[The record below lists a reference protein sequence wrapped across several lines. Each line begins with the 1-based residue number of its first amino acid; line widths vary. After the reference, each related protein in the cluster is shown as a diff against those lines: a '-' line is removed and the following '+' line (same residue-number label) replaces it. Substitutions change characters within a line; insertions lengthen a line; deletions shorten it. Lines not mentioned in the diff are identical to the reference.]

1 MLKPKNVHALTK
13 DSIYRTQ
20 PLATLV
26 QPVAKI
32 AQAVITVDNARL
44 VTLLV
49 QSSTLPIISLR
60 QAVWVA
66 TEAAMN
72 VMIWQLAKL
81 ACPLLK
87 STMVK
92 CVDAL

>member
-1 MLKPKNVHALTK
+1 MLKPENVHALTL

-32 AQAVITVDNARL
+32 AQAVITVDHAKL

-49 QSSTLPIISLR
+49 QSSTQPIISSR
-60 QAVWVA
+60 QAVWVV
-66 TEAAMN
+66 TEAAKN
-72 VMIWQLAKL
+72 VRIWQLVKL

-87 STMVK
+87 
-92 CVDAL
+92 